1 MDVQDIVIKH
11 TQPVRV
17 AQATATGLTH
27 ADIGP
32 AFGQLMPQVIAY
44 LESVGARRGI
54 SVASYEDEGGTAPEG
69 EIVLHAGF
77 EIGGQDVPGTET
89 VRVIDLPVVEVA
101 AAVYRGGDEGIVPAW
116 KPSSAG
122 SRTAAT
128 GSWAIAGSSTTSGTT
143 TTRHATSPSSSNRS
157 GGDRSLGAPAANPR
171 AAELTVRG
179 TRGHDD
185 AVVDEDVRRQQRDLV
200 RRGYDVISERY
211 RDDHGAPNPVTAEAV
226 KPYGAWLDELAGLL
240 PAGARVLDLGCGSG
254 LPASRMLVERGFAVT
269 GVDISRV
276 QVDRARR
283 LVPQARFVQAD
294 MAEWVAEPAS
304 FDAIVNLYAL
314 IHVPIGDQLQLFP
327 RMAAWLVPGGYL
339 LAIVG
344 TERWSGVEDYM
355 GAPMFWDHADAGTYL
370 DWFVGAS
377 LHPVWHRA
385 VPEGSSS
392 HTLVLARTPAAT

>member
-1 MDVQDIVIKH
+1 M
-11 TQPVRV
+11 
-17 AQATATGLTH
+17 
-27 ADIGP
+27 
-32 AFGQLMPQVIAY
+32 
-44 LESVGARRGI
+44 RR
-54 SVASYEDEGGTAPEG
+54 
-69 EIVLHAGF
+69 
-77 EIGGQDVPGTET
+77 
-89 VRVIDLPVVEVA
+89 
-101 AAVYRGGDEGIVPAW
+101 
-116 KPSSAG
+116 
-122 SRTAAT
+122 
-128 GSWAIAGSSTTSGTT
+128 
-143 TTRHATSPSSSNRS
+143 
-157 GGDRSLGAPAANPR
+157 APAAHDFNGWVAQLGVSSCRRRAKLHLLAAGPPALPALRRGLLHQNAIVRRQCVGILDHLADEASLVSLVSALDDADASVSARALHSLACDRCKENDCRPGEDLWVPR
-171 AAELTVRG
+171 ALELLHDRNPDRRAAAIDALGKVARRRPDAAAALAAAAEADSDRG
-179 TRGHDD
+179 LRGM
-185 AVVDEDVRRQQRDLV
+185 ARRRTPTSLVGAPSEPRADVRRQQRDLV
-200 RRGYDVISERY
+200 RRGYDAISERY
-211 RDDHGAPNPVTAEAV
+211 RDDHGAPNPATAEAV

-294 MAEWVAEPAS
+294 MAEWGAAPAS
-304 FDAIVNLYAL
+304 FDAIVSLYAL

-327 RMAAWLVPGGYL
+327 RLAAWLVPGGYL

-370 DWFVGAS
+370 DWFAGAS